1 MATLLIASSNPG
13 KLQELHALLKD
24 LPLSLLQ
31 PDAIG
36 IESQVEESGK
46 DYAENARLKASAYA
60 RASGLWT
67 LADDSG
73 LEVEVLD
80 NAPGMRSARLAGAG
94 RSDSDRRRLLL
105 EMLRPHP
112 RPWKARFRCMVAL
125 VSPDGDVSLAEG
137 ICQGE
142 IVPME
147 RGSGG
152 FGYDPIFQ
160 VKGTGQTMAEL
171 APEEKNRISHRA
183 RAIETLMPILLD
195 RLGLS

>member
-1 MATLLIASSNPG
+1 MTTLLIASSNPG
-13 KLQELHALLKD
+13 KLRELHALLEG
-24 LPLSLLQ
+24 LPISLLE
-31 PDAIG
+31 PKAIE
-36 IESQVEESGK
+36 IERQVEESGK
-46 DYAENARLKASAYA
+46 DYTENARLKAFTYA

-73 LEVEVLD
+73 LEVEALD
-80 NAPGMRSARLAGAG
+80 NAPGMHSARLAGSG
-94 RSDSDRRRLLL
+94 GSDSDRRRLLL

-112 RPWKARFRCMVAL
+112 RPWKARFRCVVAL
-125 VSPDGDVSLAEG
+125 ASPGGDISLAEG

-142 IVPME
+142 IIPTE

-183 RAIETLMPILLD
+183 RAVEALMPTLLKK
-195 RLGLS
+195 LGLQ